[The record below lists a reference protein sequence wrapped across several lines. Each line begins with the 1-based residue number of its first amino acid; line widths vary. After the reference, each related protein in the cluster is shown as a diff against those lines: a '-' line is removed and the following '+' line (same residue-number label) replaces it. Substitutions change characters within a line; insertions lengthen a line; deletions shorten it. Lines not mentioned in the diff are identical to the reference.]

1 MDGVYMPKKSGRG
14 DFSTVSLPRN
24 LIEEIDRIVE
34 LRLYGYDSRA
44 EFIKDAIRR
53 RLDELKKSPLK

>member
-1 MDGVYMPKKSGRG
+1 MKKGGRR
-14 DFSTVSLPRN
+14 DFLTVSLPRN
-24 LIEEIDRIVE
+24 LIEEIDRMVE
-34 LRLYGYDSRA
+34 LRLCGYDSRA